1 MQDTSAGQKVPL
13 LRHVPQEVA
22 YIIAF
27 AVALF
32 AVVAAGAMISAALP
46 AQSSDWMHGAA
57 YLAPASLAFTA
68 YWWIAQRN

>member
-1 MQDTSAGQKVPL
+1 
-13 LRHVPQEVA
+13 VA